1 MDKREMEEEECVEIT
16 EFEQNYDKKQVS
28 IT

>member
-16 EFEQNYDKKQVS
+16 EFEQHYDKKQVS